1 MWTRE
6 ELKER
11 AKKAFR
17 RNYWKCVLVALI
29 ITVITGSGSN
39 AGSDS
44 EDSSYTDVNHS
55 VTEFVEN
62 EFTDWEDSSSG
73 ISGAV
78 GTAVDNASRLI
89 ADEISPIAVW
99 RLLTGTVFGVFFL
112 LIALAGIFM
121 QIFVLNVAEVGGS
134 RFFLKNA
141 HEPAEVKEILFGFQG
156 SHYLNVVKIT
166 FFKNLYLLLW
176 TLLFIIP
183 GIVKSYEYYMIPYL
197 LAENPNMTK
206 EEAFARSREMM
217 YGNKWNTFVLGL
229 SFILWKFLSTITL
242 GIAGI
247 FWVNPYIMA
256 TDAELYHRLK

>member
-62 EFTDWEDSSSG
+62 EFMDWEDSSSG

-134 RFFLKNA
+134 RFFLWGNLNLVGPMFMAGWPERRNLFRDVVLYSSDARRFTLELKGEEGRN
-141 HEPAEVKEILFGFQG
+141 VWKEIL
-156 SHYLNVVKIT
+156 
-166 FFKNLYLLLW
+166 
-176 TLLFIIP
+176 
-183 GIVKSYEYYMIPYL
+183 
-197 LAENPNMTK
+197 
-206 EEAFARSREMM
+206 R
-217 YGNKWNTFVLGL
+217 
-229 SFILWKFLSTITL
+229 
-242 GIAGI
+242 
-247 FWVNPYIMA
+247 
-256 TDAELYHRLK
+256 

>member
-62 EFTDWEDSSSG
+62 EFMDWEDSSSG

-99 RLLTGTVFGVFFL
+99 RLLTGTVFGVFLL

-134 RFFLKNA
+134 RFFL
-141 HEPAEVKEILFGFQG
+141 
-156 SHYLNVVKIT
+156 
-166 FFKNLYLLLW
+166 
-176 TLLFIIP
+176 
-183 GIVKSYEYYMIPYL
+183 
-197 LAENPNMTK
+197 
-206 EEAFARSREMM
+206 
-217 YGNKWNTFVLGL
+217 
-229 SFILWKFLSTITL
+229 
-242 GIAGI
+242 
-247 FWVNPYIMA
+247 
-256 TDAELYHRLK
+256 